1 MYRPNRPLK
10 HSRLRFE
17 SLEDR
22 RLLSIT
28 AWVNDGNLIIRGTSA
43 DDSVAIFVLEPG
55 VYSVVGENGTM
66 LNGEVEGQ
74 LTTNPGEVYRD
85 VKIDLRGGDDNLYIG
100 NGLLAISQ
108 EEDGNGEQLA
118 ESDFPRDL
126 KIKMGSGDDSVMLE
140 GVSVA
145 RDTEIDTGDGFDE
158 VFVTGE
164 GPFGA
169 NWFGDDL
176 KIDTGNHADLVVVA
190 GGESLLFVKKELK
203 IKTGS
208 GDDTVSV
215 DLVDLGRLSIDTGND
230 SDLVVVSSLP
240 VDEGEEQNDF
250 GTEQFT
256 GELPTTVF
264 VEGNVSIDTG
274 SGNDGVGLGTAEVG
288 GNVKIS
294 TKAGLDGIVVA
305 QSFIAGDL
313 QIKSGKHSDF
323 VAVSAVEVGDDAD
336 IETDSGDDSVG
347 LQGLLVSDEFEL
359 STGDGND
366 TVNAAIPLV
375 GLVEQVLDFAD
386 FAGLGLPDEVV
397 EALPA
402 ILAPPEVG
410 QGFLPSLGA
419 REIEIET
426 GSGSDWA
433 ALVDLAFTEE
443 FELDLG
449 KHNDTLLALTFI
461 LFGEEAE
468 ASGGSGRDAL
478 GDVDADV
485 VVKRFEDV
493 VIL

>member
-1 MYRPNRPLK
+1 MFKPSRSAK

-28 AWVNDGNLIIRGTSA
+28 AWVNDGNLIVRGTTA

-74 LTTNPGEVYRD
+74 FTTNPGEVYRD

-100 NGLLAISQ
+100 SGLLAASQ
-108 EEDGNGEQLA
+108 EMDGGGQLA
-118 ESDFPRDL
+118 EPDFPRDL
-126 KIKMGSGDDSVMLE
+126 KIKMGSGDDRVTLE

-145 RDTEIDTGDGFDE
+145 RDAEIDTSDGFDE

-169 NWFGDDL
+169 NWFGGDL

-190 GGESLLFVKKELK
+190 GGESLLYVKKELK

-208 GDDTVSV
+208 GNDSVSV
-215 DLVDLGRLSIDTGND
+215 DLVDLGRLSIDTGD
-230 SDLVVVSSLP
+230 HSDLVVVSSLP
-240 VDEGEEQNDF
+240 VNGEDQYDF

-256 GELPTTVF
+256 GELPTTIF

-274 SGNDGVGLGTAEVG
+274 SGNDGVGFGTAEVG
-288 GNVKIS
+288 GDLKIS

-313 QIKSGKHSDF
+313 QIKSGKHSDL

-366 TVNAAIPLV
+366 TIYAAIPLA

-386 FAGLGLPDEVV
+386 MAGLELPDEVV
-397 EALPA
+397 ESLPT
-402 ILAPPEVG
+402 ILAPPEG
-410 QGFLPSLGA
+410 EEFFPSLGA
-419 REIEIET
+419 RKIDIET
-426 GSGSDWA
+426 GSGRDWA
-433 ALVDLAFTEE
+433 SLVDLAFTDE
-443 FELDLG
+443 FDLDLG
-449 KHNDTLLALTFI
+449 KHNDTLAALTFI
-461 LFGEEAE
+461 LFGEEAK
-468 ASGGSGRDAL
+468 ASGGSGWDAL
-478 GDVDADV
+478 GDVDANV
-485 VVKRFEDV
+485 AVKSFETLV
-493 VIL
+493 P

>member
-1 MYRPNRPLK
+1 MFKPSRSVK

-28 AWVNDGNLIIRGTSA
+28 AWINDGNLIVRGTTA

-74 LTTNPGEVYRD
+74 FTTNPGEVYRD

-100 NGLLAISQ
+100 SGLLTASQ
-108 EEDGNGEQLA
+108 EMDGGEQLA

-126 KIKMGSGDDSVMLE
+126 KIKMGSGDDRVTLE

-145 RDTEIDTGDGFDE
+145 RDTEIDTSDGFDE
-158 VFVTGE
+158 VFVAGE

-169 NWFGDDL
+169 NWFGRDL
-176 KIDTGNHADLVVVA
+176 KTDTGNHADLVEVA
-190 GGESLLFVKKELK
+190 GGESLLYVKKELK

-208 GDDTVSV
+208 GNDSVSV
-215 DLVDLGRLSIDTGND
+215 DLVDLGRLSIDTGD
-230 SDLVVVSSLP
+230 HSDLVVVSSLP
-240 VDEGEEQNDF
+240 VDGEDQNDF
-250 GTEQFT
+250 NAEQFT
-256 GELPTTVF
+256 GELPTTIF
-264 VEGNVSIDTG
+264 VEENVSIDTG
-274 SGNDGVGLGTAEVG
+274 SGNDGVVLGTAEVG
-288 GNVKIS
+288 GDLKIS

-313 QIKSGKHSDF
+313 QIKSGKHSDL

-366 TVNAAIPLV
+366 TIDAAIPLV

-386 FAGLGLPDEVV
+386 MAGLELPDEVV
-397 EALPA
+397 ESLPT
-402 ILAPPEVG
+402 ILAPPEDE
-410 QGFLPSLGA
+410 GFFPSLGA
-419 REIEIET
+419 RQIEIET

-433 ALVDLAFTEE
+433 SLVDLAFTEE

-449 KHNDTLLALTFI
+449 KHNDTLSALTFI

-468 ASGGSGRDAL
+468 ANGGAGRDAL

-485 VVKRFEDV
+485 VVKRFEV
-493 VIL
+493 LIL

>member
-1 MYRPNRPLK
+1 MFKPSRSVK

-28 AWVNDGNLIIRGTSA
+28 AWVNDGNLIVRGATA
-43 DDSVAIFVLEPG
+43 DDSAAIFVLEPG

-74 LTTNPGEVYRD
+74 FTTNPGEVYRD
-85 VKIDLRGGDDNLYIG
+85 VKIDLRGGNDNLYIG
-100 NGLLAISQ
+100 SGLLTASQ
-108 EEDGNGEQLA
+108 ERDGGEQLA

-126 KIKMGSGDDSVMLE
+126 KIKMGSGDDRVTLE

-145 RDTEIDTGDGFDE
+145 RDTEIDTSDGFDE

-164 GPFGA
+164 GRFGA

-176 KIDTGNHADLVVVA
+176 KIDTGDHDDLVVVA
-190 GGESLLFVKKELK
+190 GGESLLYVKKELK
-203 IKTGS
+203 IKAGS
-208 GDDTVSV
+208 GNDSVSV
-215 DLVDLGRLSIDTGND
+215 DLVDLGRLSIDTGD
-230 SDLVVVSSLP
+230 HSDLVVVSSLP
-240 VDEGEEQNDF
+240 VDQGEDPNDF
-250 GTEQFT
+250 GIEQFT
-256 GELPTTVF
+256 GELPTTIF

-274 SGNDGVGLGTAEVG
+274 SGNDGVAFGTAEVG
-288 GNVKIS
+288 GDLKIS

-313 QIKSGKHSDF
+313 PIKSGKHSDL
-323 VAVSAVEVGDDAD
+323 VAVSAVEVGDDVD

-347 LQGLLVSDEFEL
+347 FQGLLVSDEFEL

-366 TVNAAIPLV
+366 MIEAAIPLA

-386 FAGLGLPDEVV
+386 MAGLELPDEVV
-397 EALPA
+397 ESLPT
-402 ILAPPEVG
+402 ILAPPEDE
-410 QGFLPSLGA
+410 GFLPSLGA
-419 REIEIET
+419 RQIDIET
-426 GSGSDWA
+426 GGGSDWA
-433 ALVDLAFTEE
+433 SLVDLAFTEE

-449 KHNDTLLALTFI
+449 KHNDTLSALTFI

-468 ASGGSGRDAL
+468 ASGGSGWDVL